1 MLAQLVGAAASR
13 RASRRWTP
21 SSRLGSPSFDADGIR
36 VVCLSYM
43 NEDSAAHAR
52 YMGSAG
58 SPEAAIAAVLVGFWM
73 ATPNDE
79 ARGRTLERI
88 KADFFATSLREAL
101 EQVRDHAQ
109 SAERDEAEAMARPR
123 ASRSGRA

>member
-1 MLAQLVGAAASR
+1 MVR
-13 RASRRWTP
+13 RVRRKLPT
-21 SSRLGSPSFDADGIR
+21 
-36 VVCLSYM
+36 
-43 NEDSAAHAR
+43 
-52 YMGSAG
+52 
-58 SPEAAIAAVLVGFWM
+58 AAVLVGFWM

-109 SAERDEAEAMARPR
+109 SAERDEAGTMARPR